1 MSTYQGRMLVLS
13 NHSNLHMLFEVVAQA
28 LTKGEG
34 MGGDACEAIMGYL
47 THSADAARWLVQ
59 VGSAMD
65 ERDERSRLT
74 KMDLVPVI
82 SAMLLS
88 GEVRAQRVSL
98 RALVSLFG
106 AAMYMEPLH
115 PEGEAVAMILPRLRN
130 CLLSDGA
137 AFVSFATGHHLI
149 MTFLLSP
156 SSQRMDESCDIGAVV
171 PSRKSPNTTGST
183 AVPPRCITTSVN
195 QQISRPTLCEDGDT

>member
-47 THSADAARWLVQ
+47 THPSDAARWLVQ

-98 RALVSLFG
+98 RALVSLFR

-115 PEGEAVAMILPRLRN
+115 PEGEAVAMILPRLRH
-130 CLLSDGA
+130 CLLSDGTASVACFAHTVINCSGCLAVAVLANHGVQSA
-137 AFVSFATGHHLI
+137 AMEML
-149 MTFLLSP
+149 
-156 SSQRMDESCDIGAVV
+156 C
-171 PSRKSPNTTGST
+171 SRQPRNTTGNT
-183 AVPPRCITTSVN
+183 AAPPCITP
-195 QQISRPTLCEDGDT
+195 QL